1 MPRQRIKSNSLMVC
15 NVEYSCQGVSITR
28 QAFPRISGCAMCSLH
43 LNGHCYGPATAQAEC
58 GEASATAT
66 AVQFIDEGG
75 QDTGAAGADGVTKR
89 NCSAVDVY
97 ARPIPVKLFAVCQG
111 LRGKGFVDFDQVKI
125 AELEA
130 RTFK

>member
-1 MPRQRIKSNSLMVC
+1 
-15 NVEYSCQGVSITR
+15 
-28 QAFPRISGCAMCSLH
+28 MCSLH

-111 LRGKGFVDFDQVKI
+111 LRGKDLRLRSP
-125 AELEA
+125 EL
-130 RTFK
+130 RRQWPRLHRSNQGHCQP